1 MIMQQCFSI
10 IEKSEERTL
19 EFSLNDATIVS
30 VFLLHIIMKTQK
42 IANLFGD
49 EGNESSSLQQQNV
62 MLSMIKIKQTMVKE
76 MRMVLPLNL
85 KHKSLNQIVLVI
97 QTNIFL
103 QQET

>member
-1 MIMQQCFSI
+1 
-10 IEKSEERTL
+10 
-19 EFSLNDATIVS
+19 
-30 VFLLHIIMKTQK
+30 MKTQK

-49 EGNESSSLQQQNV
+49 EGNESSSLKQQNV

>member
-1 MIMQQCFSI
+1 
-10 IEKSEERTL
+10 
-19 EFSLNDATIVS
+19 
-30 VFLLHIIMKTQK
+30 MKTQK

-49 EGNESSSLQQQNV
+49 EGNESSSLKQQNV

-85 KHKSLNQIVLVI
+85 KHKSLNQIALVI
-97 QTNIFL
+97 QTNISL